1 MPPVAFI
8 VAAIGLLVVW
18 VVFVPMLVA
27 INIQSLS
34 AVVKKVR
41 AGQREN
47 LGKSWTLWSCI
58 HTNKT
63 EAG

>member
-18 VVFVPMLVA
+18 AVFVPMVVA

-41 AGQREN
+41 AGEREN
-47 LGKSWTLWSCI
+47 LGKP
-58 HTNKT
+58 
-63 EAG
+63 